1 MIITNYYL
9 PSICPPISPTTC
21 DCVRKAGAVVVVLS
35 RNSRTSTPRC
45 ADTGDRQRSSL
56 ARRAAAVCSTVTSRG
71 SAVLQSPGPAAHL
84 IHTTPHLTYLAQSIK
99 RDIEI
104 NLALHCPRLAHL
116 LPCIPYLHGSRR
128 PWCAIAWHWYQ
139 DLKMARWSRSRQ
151 TDCRNILHQLAE

>member
-1 MIITNYYL
+1 MNVKLIITNYCL

-21 DCVRKAGAVVVVLS
+21 DCVRKAGAVVVVSS

-84 IHTTPHLTYLAQSIK
+84 IHTPHLTYLDRQSRGLLKSTWLLI
-99 RDIEI
+99 IHI
-104 NLALHCPRLAHL
+104 LAFYYPV
-116 LPCIPYLHGSRR
+116 PYLHGSRR

-139 DLKMARWSRSRQ
+139 DL
-151 TDCRNILHQLAE
+151 